1 MLDLPIEQLLR
12 LQAFGWVFG
21 IMIVLELL
29 APRRPEPKRWM
40 RWPANFAVLGLS
52 IALVAGLPWTP
63 LGAAL
68 IAIDHHF
75 GLFFWYP
82 LPLWWQIGISV
93 VLLDLVVYWQHRVFH
108 RYAWGWRLHR
118 MHHTDKV
125 VDATTGFRF
134 HPVEIAVSALIK
146 VGAVLLL
153 GAPLLG
159 VLIFEALLNACAMFN
174 HSNLRLPGWLDRP
187 LRWIIVTPDMHRV
200 HHSVDPKEHH
210 RNFGFCLSLWD
221 RLFGS
226 YTPAPAAGHI
236 NMQIGLPDYPSDDE
250 LRLRKML
257 DIPLRNPK

>member
-1 MLDLPIEQLLR
+1 MLDLPPEQLLR
-12 LQAFGWVFG
+12 LQAFGWVFS

-29 APRRPEPKRWM
+29 APRRPGPRRWL

-52 IALVAGLPWTP
+52 IVLVALLPWTP
-63 LGAAL
+63 VGAAL
-68 IAIDHHF
+68 ISIDHLF
-75 GLFFWYP
+75 GLFFVYP

-108 RYAWGWRLHR
+108 RYHWGWRLHR

-146 VGAVLLL
+146 VGVILLL

-159 VLIFEALLNACAMFN
+159 VLIFEVLLNGCAMFN
-174 HSNLRLPGWLDRP
+174 HSNVRLPAPVDRVLRLL
-187 LRWIIVTPDMHRV
+187 IVTPDMHRV

-210 RNFGFCLSLWD
+210 RNFGFCLSVWD

-226 YTPAPAAGHI
+226 YVAAPAAGLA
-236 NMQIGLPDYPSDDE
+236 NMQIGLADYPSDDE
-250 LRLRKML
+250 LRLHKML
-257 DIPLRNPK
+257 DIPLRDPR